1 MSLIALAERPDI
13 FKLAFCGAAPTDWCL
28 YDTAYTERYLDTPQN
43 NPMGYLASSILTR
56 VEKFPDESNR
66 LFIFHG
72 LRDDN
77 VYFENTSRL
86 IKELQ
91 AAAKPYELQMYP
103 EERHGLRKFSN
114 FKHNLVYIISALERL
129 L

>member
-1 MSLIALAERPDI
+1 MGSLIALAERPDI

-72 LRDDN
+72 LRQ
-77 VYFENTSRL
+77 R
-86 IKELQ
+86 I
-91 AAAKPYELQMYP
+91 
-103 EERHGLRKFSN
+103 LRKHIQTDKRTPSSSETLRTSN
-114 FKHNLVYIISALERL
+114 VPGR
-129 L
+129 